1 MLALNLKPNPL
12 LAASS
17 VGVCTD
23 LSLLLALEHF
33 DQRRSVDQRSATG
46 VDQDCVP
53 LHFRQTLGIYQVS
66 RLGRHGACRDTTCL
80 SASSSSSG
88 TSGHGA
94 RWGSACG
101 RWRSLCS
108 QSRWRYRR
116 PHDRSSQGRR
126 SRRYAVFS
134 RVPTK
139 PSTLKFASSR
149 AQHQRPPGPP
159 ADLKPRSTPGITREP
174 SENLDRWLLSGLL
187 FRTFGSGCGTQ
198 SRDFLGG
205 KPGIRM
211 QQ

>member
-88 TSGHGA
+88 TSGLRAVVGDHFAAKAVGDTGDHTTDLPKA
-94 RWGSACG
+94 DDPEGTPFLAAC
-101 RWRSLCS
+101 L
-108 QSRWRYRR
+108 
-116 PHDRSSQGRR
+116 PN
-126 SRRYAVFS
+126 
-134 RVPTK
+134 P
-139 PSTLKFASSR
+139 
-149 AQHQRPPGPP
+149 QR
-159 ADLKPRSTPGITREP
+159 
-174 SENLDRWLLSGLL
+174 
-187 FRTFGSGCGTQ
+187 
-198 SRDFLGG
+198 
-205 KPGIRM
+205 
-211 QQ
+211 